1 MCGAPLECAGKARHL
16 GRPNCSIIGR
26 ILEDPAVSCLAFPDP
41 PNYQYLASPLLSM
54 ARLLLCHTTAMFV
67 EEGMTRIMWK
77 RLRVFAG
84 MAVLAFGMMVS
95 EASAQI
101 RLPDLGQ
108 VRLPDLGRVGDAMNV
123 QLKVEEI
130 TLESINFR
138 DQTANLNVGFNV
150 ANGLIPVRLKDFDY
164 RLRLGDQDL
173 IEGSHNG
180 TLKVGGRQAS
190 RVNLPVTVHLRSI
203 PGVVWSAF
211 TNRGRLRY
219 DLDSAFT
226 LPLFVTEKR
235 FDQNFSGE
243 VPLRSLV
250 DAASILRARGMGGN
264 RSTAGSILNRLPW

>member
-1 MCGAPLECAGKARHL
+1 MTSDRYYEQTEGKAMLKSLFGKL
-16 GRPNCSIIGR
+16 GTVAGA
-26 ILEDPAVSCLAFPDP
+26 LALAF
-41 PNYQYLASPLLSM
+41 
-54 ARLLLCHTTAMFV
+54 
-67 EEGMTRIMWK
+67 
-77 RLRVFAG
+77 
-84 MAVLAFGMMVS
+84 VLFSSAPV
-95 EASAQI
+95 ASAQM
-101 RLPDLGQ
+101 RLPDLARMG
-108 VRLPDLGRVGDAMNV
+108 DLGRIGDAVNV
-123 QLKVEEI
+123 QIKVGEI

-138 DQTANLNVGFNV
+138 DQTANLNLGLDV
-150 ANGLIPVRLKDFDY
+150 ANGLIPVSLKDFDY
-164 RLRLGDQDL
+164 RLRLGDHDL

-180 TLKVGGRQAS
+180 ALKIGGRRAS

-250 DAASILRARGMGGN
+250 DAASILRARRGGDSGS
-264 RSTAGSILNRLPW
+264 STAGRIWDALPW